1 MRKLNLLHIVC
12 KGIKKAHSMKKWDMK
27 NRFCA
32 FWDKWSRSLIV
43 ESSVEE
49 ADWMPTNNIIVD
61 VCFGRNRCTKRRPK
75 LRTHSTHR
83 RHFRSASWQ
92 HAGGVRK
99 TVSRWRLWFSV
110 SLWLYHTGTLPT
122 SVAAPLFSVYIFTNL
137 DLHICSSK
145 CTAKKTFTK
154 RQHCVG
160 FLIKFRLANNASHL
174 QWTV

>member
-1 MRKLNLLHIVC
+1 MNCSPTPKPILGFARKFTTT
-12 KGIKKAHSMKKWDMK
+12 SWK
-27 NRFCA
+27 NSQSSWQSVYFWCESSIYCILFAKVSEKPIEWRRRTWRSFCA

-92 HAGGVRK
+92 HAARVRK
-99 TVSRWRLWFSV
+99 NVSQWRLWFSV
-110 SLWLYHTGTLPT
+110 FSVVLHVRESLWEITQLREKIY
-122 SVAAPLFSVYIFTNL
+122 F
-137 DLHICSSK
+137 
-145 CTAKKTFTK
+145 
-154 RQHCVG
+154 
-160 FLIKFRLANNASHL
+160 
-174 QWTV
+174 